1 MLVLFTVFNILTP
14 LLSLP
19 LSASYFALKLR
30 LIYLQHSLFP
40 SLIEPLN
47 SFVSPTVSFPL
58 KCLAITS
65 CADYWKRLCSE
76 QALVNLVLTTLPSLR
91 CLLLPAGSHWL
102 SRQAIQANPS
112 LIIWGSSGLLSSSR
126 TRAFFQSEATLFDVK
141 SRSELAQLAF
151 GYFASDGEIS
161 SQNIFAS
168 SLWAFL
174 PFRSI
179 CVFKRIDMF
188 WWSWNTLFFFLPYL
202 KGS

>member
-1 MLVLFTVFNILTP
+1 MADGIYPRFRPMLVLFTVFNILTP

-30 LIYLQHSLFP
+30 LIYLQHSLFS

-102 SRQAIQANPS
+102 ARQAIQANPS
-112 LIIWGSSGLLSSSR
+112 LIIWGSPVRGGHDDYSR
-126 TRAFFQSEATLFDVK
+126 TRVFFQSEATLLDVK
-141 SRSELAQLAF
+141 SRSELGQLAF
-151 GYFASDGEIS
+151 GQFSRDGEIDRS
-161 SQNIFAS
+161 SF
-168 SLWAFL
+168 
-174 PFRSI
+174 
-179 CVFKRIDMF
+179 
-188 WWSWNTLFFFLPYL
+188 
-202 KGS
+202 